1 MYARTVSLFA
11 LATFVA
17 ASPLQVRKDD
27 ALPTD
32 IGVILAEIAYNIG
45 TTQKYGSLIADAAQN
60 IADIEDQSDDSEVAQ
75 IVSSLYSELD
85 KQNDA
90 KEAASLA
97 VSIATEI
104 EGGLVPTEATKIA
117 SSFVS
122 EFKNSK
128 LNTNMADNLDV
139 LIEFVENRNSV
150 MPSGFMMPSEFDD
163 LEDDESS
170 ETGGDVEGS
179 ESQSAGN
186 GDEDSENN
194 SADNGDEDSESSG
207 VSRISASMLL
217 LSMGAMLP
225 LF

>member
-104 EGGLVPTEATKIA
+104 EGGL
-117 SSFVS
+117 
-122 EFKNSK
+122 
-128 LNTNMADNLDV
+128 
-139 LIEFVENRNSV
+139 
-150 MPSGFMMPSEFDD
+150 
-163 LEDDESS
+163 
-170 ETGGDVEGS
+170 
-179 ESQSAGN
+179 
-186 GDEDSENN
+186 
-194 SADNGDEDSESSG
+194 
-207 VSRISASMLL
+207 
-217 LSMGAMLP
+217 
-225 LF
+225 